1 MQSLCEEH
9 FRLLLDLK
17 QTKHLLYNY
26 NTNEQKSETEDKASD
41 FLNVK
46 EFQNMTK
53 IVLQER

>member
-1 MQSLCEEH
+1 MQFLCEEH

-17 QTKHLLYNY
+17 QTKHL
-26 NTNEQKSETEDKASD
+26 QKSETEDKASD

-53 IVLQER
+53 IVLQEG

>member
-9 FRLLLDLK
+9 FRVLPDLK

-53 IVLQER
+53 IVLQEG